1 MAVATNQLVNL
12 VMQTGLTHFCQLM
25 IETERQAA
33 RFRAGEIVAAD
44 AGIQPLH
51 AVEDQT
57 VDRVA
62 GGERQTTENIIIKL
76 GEGVGVIL
84 HLPGAVQDRQCFIR
98 MLAKRGADKIVE
110 MLVRT
115 ESRLSINCG
124 TLS

>member
-1 MAVATNQLVNL
+1 M
-12 VMQTGLTHFCQLM
+12 
-25 IETERQAA
+25 
-33 RFRAGEIVAAD
+33 AAD

-62 GGERQTTENIIIKL
+62 GGKRQTTENIIIKL

-84 HLPGAVQDRQCFIR
+84 HLPGAVQTASALSGCWRNAVRI
-98 MLAKRGADKIVE
+98 KIVE